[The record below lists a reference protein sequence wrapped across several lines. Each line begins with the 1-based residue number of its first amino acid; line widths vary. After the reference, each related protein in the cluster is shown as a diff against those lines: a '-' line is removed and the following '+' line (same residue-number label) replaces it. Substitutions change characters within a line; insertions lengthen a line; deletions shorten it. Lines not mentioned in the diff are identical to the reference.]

1 MSEYSYDFNNH
12 DSDPSPSY
20 GDSHGTACAGQI
32 SMIHA
37 NGVCG
42 VGVAYNSKIAG
53 IHKHLTMFAF
63 IYHCLGIRLLGS
75 DTTDLTDAA
84 ALSHHRNN
92 IDIYSN
98 SWGPPDT
105 GILVQGPLYLT
116 SLALKEGAEMV

>member
-1 MSEYSYDFNNH
+1 
-12 DSDPSPSY
+12 
-20 GDSHGTACAGQI
+20 
-32 SMIHA
+32 
-37 NGVCG
+37 
-42 VGVAYNSKIAG
+42 
-53 IHKHLTMFAF
+53 MFAF
-63 IYHCLGIRLLGS
+63 IYHSLGIRLLGS